1 MATRIR
7 GKQIADDTITEEEI
21 HDDAIRHF
29 VYGQADLN
37 SNNKPVN
44 WVNASSITSA
54 HGIKS
59 WLIVPFDCT
68 IERIIATVK
77 GNNFSTANDGQ
88 FTVQV
93 YKNQPNFDSVET
105 SATCACDDFAQKV
118 SNMGGATIDCNQK
131 VFTSLDTPVSEGDLL
146 QVKVNKT
153 VGDEREITVTVV
165 FT

>member
-44 WVNASSITSA
+44 WVNASSITTA

-68 IERIIATVK
+68 IEKIIATVK

-105 SATCACDDFAQKV
+105 SATCECDDFAQKV
-118 SNMGGATIDCNQK
+118 SNMGGGTIDCNQK
-131 VFTSLDTPVSEGDLL
+131 VFTSLDTSVSEGDLL
-146 QVKVNKT
+146 QIKVNKT
-153 VGDEREITVTVV
+153 AGDEREITVTVV

>member
-7 GKQIADDTITEEEI
+7 GGQITDDSITEEEI
-21 HDDAIRHF
+21 HDDAIKHF

-44 WVNASSITSA
+44 WVNASSITTA

-59 WLIVPFDCT
+59 WLIAPFDCS
-68 IERIIATVK
+68 IDRIIATVQ

-88 FTVQV
+88 FTLQV
-93 YKNQPNFDSVET
+93 YKNQPNFDSAAA

-118 SNMGGATIDCNQK
+118 SNMGGGTIDCNQK
-131 VFTSLDTPVSEGDLL
+131 IFTSIDTSFSEGDLL

-153 VGDEREITVTVV
+153 LGDERDISVTVV